1 MAFQRSLTANMPKAL
16 LVMAL
21 VLLVTPRT
29 VHCQEQQQQ
38 QQQQQSAASLRGGAA
53 AAAAA
58 SLSEEVKEEVHLLE
72 AEEEHGGDGG
82 PELIP
87 AEYAVYTD
95 TDGDVEITVHRIPI
109 QKLESGEE
117 MDPWMQMAV
126 AQGIDLND
134 YNVTYPGRTADTLE
148 DDHRRHLM
156 TVNAWENNNARFCQY
171 ERQRR
176 SLQQVSWS
184 YDLIQQAQ
192 MQAAYMA
199 RVRHIEHRP
208 NLAAGVAKGW
218 KIICENVSQNVNM
231 GYNGAHMSLMND
243 QGHKDNILNKRV
255 NRIGVGVARYGPYY
269 YMCQL
274 FKGTS

>member
-16 LVMAL
+16 LVLAFF
-21 VLLVTPRT
+21 LLVTPRT
-29 VHCQEQQQQ
+29 VQCQEQQQQ
-38 QQQQQSAASLRGGAA
+38 PSATSLRGG
-53 AAAAA
+53 AAA

-72 AEEEHGGDGG
+72 AEEEEHGGDGG

-87 AEYAVYTD
+87 AEYAVYTH

-109 QKLESGEE
+109 QELESGEE
-117 MDPWMQMAV
+117 MDPWMQMAA

-148 DDHRRHLM
+148 DDHRRRLM

-171 ERQRR
+171 ERKRR
-176 SLQQVSWS
+176 SLQHVSWS

-231 GYNGAHMSLMND
+231 GYNGAHMSLMRD
-243 QGHKDNILNKRV
+243 KGHKDNILNNRV
-255 NRIGVGVARYGPYY
+255 NRIGVGVARFGPYY